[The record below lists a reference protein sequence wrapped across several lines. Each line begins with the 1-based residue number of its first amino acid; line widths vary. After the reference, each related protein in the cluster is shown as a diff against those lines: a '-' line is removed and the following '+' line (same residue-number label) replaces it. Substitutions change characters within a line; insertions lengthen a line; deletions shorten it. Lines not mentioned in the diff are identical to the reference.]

1 MIADSILYGGIII
14 DTNAF
19 DAKGNDFCGCFNAIL
34 PSFLQQSEHKISN
47 YYPIL
52 FCREKYF
59 AILRQES

>member
-34 PSFLQQSEHKISN
+34 PSFFATTPWSAMGKVTHW
-47 YYPIL
+47 
-52 FCREKYF
+52 YF
-59 AILRQES
+59 LTPP